1 MWKTQI
7 PAQKLLKVGV
17 IGITVGLITVFHYQ
31 TAVDAGLRHV
41 IFRELY
47 FLPIILGGFW
57 FGMRGGLST
66 SLVITILY
74 GPLVLIGPGRLSPHD
89 LGNTLE
95 ILLFNL
101 VGGLLGW
108 LKDREVGHQ
117 ARLREAENLAAM
129 GRATAMIAHDLKTP
143 LVTIGGLARQLYRKI
158 TPGTSEQEKIIVILQ
173 QTERMRGELGDYAQ
187 GLKGHVRLLANTSAL
202 SEFLPETLAA
212 FLTAYPNI
220 DVDIEERPS
229 YEMVEAISQG
239 LADAGILSDAVDL
252 GDLEIFPF
260 GHDQLVVIVPHGH
273 RFTERRTIA
282 FHEVL
287 DEELVGMSYSS
298 ALQQYLGHQA
308 APLGRQPRLR
318 VRVNSFEA
326 VGRMVEQGV
335 GLAILPD
342 SAALRCR
349 KSMDIASI
357 PLAEAWALRRLII
370 CCRRFAALPVHAQR
384 LIEHLT
390 AAGAAPDVER
400 APVPEPA

>member
-1 MWKTQI
+1 MRFDLTDLRLFVEVADSASI
-7 PAQKLLKVGV
+7 THGASRANMALASASARIRGMEETLGIALLERGRRGVRLTPA
-17 IGITVGLITVFHYQ
+17 
-31 TAVDAGLRHV
+31 
-41 IFRELY
+41 
-47 FLPIILGGFW
+47 
-57 FGMRGGLST
+57 
-66 SLVITILY
+66 
-74 GPLVLIGPGRLSPHD
+74 
-89 LGNTLE
+89 
-95 ILLFNL
+95 
-101 VGGLLGW
+101 
-108 LKDREVGHQ
+108 
-117 ARLREAENLAAM
+117 
-129 GRATAMIAHDLKTP
+129 GRALLHH
-143 LVTIGGLARQLYRKI
+143 AR
-158 TPGTSEQEKIIVILQ
+158 VILQ
-173 QTERMRGELGDYAQ
+173 QAERMRGELGDYAQ